1 MAKARLAIDIGG
13 TFTDLA
19 LIADDGRYSAK
30 VLTTS
35 QAPEEGVLAGI
46 DQLLRRAELT
56 AEDIGLVIHG
66 TTLATNAIIE
76 RKGVKT
82 ALIVTE
88 VVPRLDRDG
97 VRQPL
102 RAVRHLHGQACA
114 TRASRSAAPRARAPR
129 RPWHR
134 AGSSG

>member
-46 DQLLRRAELT
+46 DPLLRQAELT

-88 VVPRLDRDG
+88 GVPRLDRDG

-102 RAVRHLHGQACA
+102 
-114 TRASRSAAPRARAPR
+114 
-129 RPWHR
+129 
-134 AGSSG
+134 